1 MNTFNRQVRTDHNK
15 EMDSTIELEV
25 VRAGVYQ
32 GKKLGAG
39 ETVSVS
45 KSEARRILTIH
56 KGLFK
61 IKIATA

>member
-1 MNTFNRQVRTDHNK
+1 MNTLNRQIRTDHNAQA
-15 EMDSTIELEV
+15 DSSIELEV

-32 GKKLGAG
+32 GKKLETG
-39 ETVSVS
+39 EVVTVS

-61 IKIATA
+61 IKIATL